1 MELCLLPMPRK
12 VATGSGRFSAS
23 GATIVVPAAPS
34 AATLFT
40 AQKLQDALLRHAAVR
55 PAIAVFIQCQSCIR
69 LVVDPAGLGVEAYT
83 LSIRPDGVVIRGG
96 GEAGLFYGVQT
107 LIQIIR
113 KAGSSLPAVEI
124 EDAPDFP
131 NRGVMLD
138 ISRDKVPTLR
148 TLFDLIDQ
156 FAGWKLNQVQLYMEH
171 TFAYSQHKE
180 VWATAS
186 PLTHEDVLRL
196 DAYCRQR
203 HIQLVPNQNS
213 FGHMERWLRL
223 PRYIDL
229 AEAPEGS
236 DTPWDTH
243 WDGPFSLCPTDPRSL
258 ELLSGLYSELLPHF
272 SSRLFNVGCDETF
285 DIGQGKSKAAAE
297 AVGKTR
303 VYFDFLLKLHQ
314 LVQSN
319 GRTMMFWGDIILH
332 QPQLIGE
339 LPKDIIAMEW
349 GYEAEHPFDK
359 DGALFAKA
367 GVPFYVC
374 PGTSSWC
381 TITGRTDNCIKSLIS
396 AAENGKKHGAIG
408 YLNTDWGDYGHL
420 QYLPVS
426 YLGFVAGAAYSWNL
440 AANRDLDIPRALDLH
455 VFADA
460 AGVMG
465 KLIYDLG
472 NVYKHLKTQSNSSR
486 LFQILVA
493 QKNNDAP
500 AEVTR
505 QQLDSSISAIDSI
518 MAALPQARM
527 DCPDANLVSREIA
540 NGAAMLRHAA
550 KRGRWLLD
558 RNSEKVL
565 DLTQDL
571 RQIIGRHEELWLAR
585 NRSGGLADSAG
596 QLRKTLEMY
605 SRG

>member
-1 MELCLLPMPRK
+1 MDLCLLPTPRK
-12 VATGSGRFSAS
+12 VSTGSGRYLAAS
-23 GATIVVPAAPS
+23 TSIVVPPAAS
-34 AATLFT
+34 AATLFA
-40 AQKLQDALLRHAAVR
+40 AQELGRAMQRYVGFR
-55 PAIAVFIQCQSCIR
+55 PAIAACILGESSIR
-69 LVVDPAGLGVEAYT
+69 LTVESAGLGEEAYT
-83 LSIRPDGVVIRGG
+83 LSIRPDGVAIRGG

-107 LIQIIR
+107 LIQILR
-113 KAGSSLPAVEI
+113 QAGSALPAVEI

-138 ISRDKVPTLR
+138 ISRDKVPTLQ

-156 FAGWKLNQVQLYMEH
+156 FAAWKLNQVQLYMEH

-229 AEAPEGS
+229 AEAPDGA
-236 DTPWDTH
+236 DTPWKFR
-243 WDGPFSLCPTDPRSL
+243 WEGPFSLCPTDPRSL
-258 ELLSGLYSELLPHF
+258 EFLSGLYTELLPQF

-285 DIGQGKSKAAAE
+285 DIGQGKSKAAAQ

-314 LVQSN
+314 LVQSH

-339 LPKDIIAMEW
+339 LPKDIIALEW
-349 GYEAEHPFDK
+349 GYEADHPFDK
-359 DGALFAKA
+359 DGGLFAKA

-381 TITGRTDNCIKSLIS
+381 TITGRTDNCITTLIS

-408 YLNTDWGDYGHL
+408 YLNTDWGDWGHL

-426 YLGFVAGAAYSWNL
+426 YLGFAAGAAYSWNL

-455 VFADA
+455 VFSDA

-465 KLIYDLG
+465 KLVYDLG

-486 LFQILVA
+486 LFRILVN

-500 AEVTR
+500 AEVT
-505 QQLDSSISAIDSI
+505 QEQLDSAISAIDSAI
-518 MAALPQARM
+518 AVLPQARM
-527 DCPDANLVSREIA
+527 GCPDATLVSREIA

-550 KRGRWLLD
+550 RRGRWLLD

-565 DLTQDL
+565 DLTEDL

-585 NRSGGLADSAG
+585 NRSGGLSDSAG

>member
-1 MELCLLPMPRK
+1 MELCLLPMPRT
-12 VATGSGRFSAS
+12 VSTGSGRCLVSS
-23 GATIVVPAAPS
+23 TSIVVPAAPS
-34 AATLFT
+34 AATLFA
-40 AQKLQDALLRHAAVR
+40 AQELQQAMNRSAGVR
-55 PAIAVFIQCQSCIR
+55 PGIAACAMEKSSIR
-69 LVVDPAGLGVEAYT
+69 LVIEPAGLGEEAYT

-107 LIQIIR
+107 LIQILR
-113 KAGSSLPAVEI
+113 QAGGALPVVEI

-131 NRGVMLD
+131 DRGVMLD
-138 ISRDKVPTLR
+138 ISRDKVPTLQ
-148 TLFDLIDQ
+148 TLFDLVDQ
-156 FAGWKLNQVQLYMEH
+156 FARWKLNHLQLYMEH

-180 VWATAS
+180 VWAAAS

-223 PRYIDL
+223 PRYLGL
-229 AEAPEGS
+229 AEAPDGAE
-236 DTPWDTH
+236 TPWKFR
-243 WDGPFSLCPTDPRSL
+243 WEGPFSLCPTDPRSL
-258 ELLSGLYSELLPHF
+258 EFLSGLYTELLPQF

-285 DIGQGKSKAAAE
+285 DIGQGKSRAAAE

-314 LVQSN
+314 LVQSH

-339 LPKDIIAMEW
+339 LPKDTIALEW
-349 GYEAEHPFDK
+349 GYEADHPFDR
-359 DGALFAKA
+359 DGELFAKA

-381 TITGRTDNCIKSLIS
+381 TITGRTDNCIQTLIS

-408 YLNTDWGDYGHL
+408 YLNTDWGDWGHL
-420 QYLPVS
+420 QYLPIS
-426 YLGFVAGAAYSWNL
+426 YLGFAAGAAYSWNL
-440 AANRDLDIPRALDLH
+440 AANRDLDVRRALDLH

-465 KLIYDLG
+465 KLVYDLG
-472 NVYKHLKTQSNSSR
+472 NVYKCLKLQPNSSR
-486 LFQILVA
+486 LFRILVN

-500 AEVTR
+500 ADVTR
-505 QQLDSSISAIDSI
+505 EQLDRAISAIDSAV
-518 MAALPQARM
+518 AALPRARM
-527 DCPDANLVSREIA
+527 DRPDASLISSEIA

-550 KRGRWLLD
+550 RRGRWLLD
-558 RNSEKVL
+558 RNSERVL
-565 DLTQDL
+565 DLTEDL

-585 NRSGGLADSAG
+585 NRCGGLSDSAG